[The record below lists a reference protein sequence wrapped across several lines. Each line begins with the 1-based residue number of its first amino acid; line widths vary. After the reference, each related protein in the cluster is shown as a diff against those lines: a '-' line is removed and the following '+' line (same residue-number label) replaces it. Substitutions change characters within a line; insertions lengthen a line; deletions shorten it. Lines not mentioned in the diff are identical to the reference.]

1 MFGVICISGLRQ
13 ILPQLTTATN
23 NCMWNILTSAVP
35 LFTYDYIYSPGQ
47 LFALCFTSENKI
59 TGLLLVTYK
68 YRGEIVVKLK
78 ENKRK
83 KKKFWL
89 SKMPWVRILSGN
101 RFQLLLLMVFL
112 FVVVAFFSLLSTPL
126 SYCISPERNS
136 VVWKRLGHWDPVYM
150 EWGTPV

>member
-13 ILPQLTTATN
+13 ILPQLTTSYEQLHVKYF
-23 NCMWNILTSAVP
+23 NINSAIIHIR
-35 LFTYDYIYSPGQ
+35 LQFRLIYSPGQ

-83 KKKFWL
+83 KEVLTF
-89 SKMPWVRILSGN
+89 
-101 RFQLLLLMVFL
+101 
-112 FVVVAFFSLLSTPL
+112 
-126 SYCISPERNS
+126 
-136 VVWKRLGHWDPVYM
+136 
-150 EWGTPV
+150 